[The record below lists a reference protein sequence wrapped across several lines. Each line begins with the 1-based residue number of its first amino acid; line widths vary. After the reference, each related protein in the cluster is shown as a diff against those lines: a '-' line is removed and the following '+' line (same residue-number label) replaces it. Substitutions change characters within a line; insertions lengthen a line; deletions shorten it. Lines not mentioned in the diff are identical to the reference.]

1 MDKSKEILI
10 SGLSTLQSPRLHP
23 FPQLFRS
30 IASALEFL
38 ERHAHAD
45 KSIST
50 TGNQV
55 LHTVIHQAH
64 LQLSSLN
71 GRPEKTESCEC
82 WTLCSELC
90 SSVKHSYRSQDYEK
104 NSESCKKIIRCYR
117 SNPDSSDHVALR
129 KKITHK
135 LTRTFLSRRR
145 SQDLETN
152 ERESFLSILS
162 VLVAVLLDSNEC
174 SIKAT
179 SRTPSSQIRRQRF
192 RRALKLQI
200 HHYLEPTTRKAEFIT
215 FPDQLGA
222 NHQWR
227 LCHALEAF
235 LRTSPSRRKFPKRR
249 TAVVCEPL
257 VQSAVDKIT
266 SWQIQRQDSDDNGAF
281 RSGDNGQP
289 AINVTIA
296 ALFAMLQFEQIL
308 KLNYPAQ
315 RIDEVALQVAVMP
328 VPRKILSIKIPANLQ
343 RFGLRGPVETDV
355 AGAWAS
361 LLFASFSLIAGVF
374 MFPKPNSAP
383 ISATTS
389 TIATASATTTSLMT
403 GTSNHVTKIHS
414 KDSEFKIVMKPLIAI
429 SVISF
434 GSIAFY
440 LSSKKFARHR
450 FSLLKSGADSN
461 RFRKSIVNLQLMRE
475 SFILTIAT
483 SIKEQIENQ
492 KFIPPDLTART
503 ISELV
508 RSGYFSTNT
517 NLSNSE
523 VKLRQAVLDGLV
535 SSLQVKDMDNPIL
548 GVRYTNN
555 VDRSLVLA
563 ALVDLFSLSFSGEEF
578 GAPEVFGVTRTE
590 IIESAHHQI
599 SVLLKFQESG
609 NERAGGWR
617 INDKDSRAS
626 VFATAQVVRTL
637 TRIVDSKHAADLS
650 FQNALTRYNREIEPH
665 NKKEVISIASIK
677 DAVASGVTYLRSDLL
692 EKIDRESKPWS
703 IATGTRTE
711 IYRVALPLIAL
722 SERAIFRGKHGADEV
737 EIRAAIEWIQNSVLD
752 PACPDREDQV
762 VQRESDVQSKYISF
776 VHRHSVSRHVVEA
789 ILAGEISLEK
799 SFLQSQLGPMGTS
812 GRPITS
818 RLFQSAVQRCILA
831 VQPLSHRPAKGD
843 VTLLS
848 DQVDALAIANRCS
861 EFIDKHLTSGQIWIE
876 YCRSAEFLS
885 ARPLP
890 LLHVLPRQ
898 SRNRQSL
905 FRPVVAAVQ
914 LNRPARQFLLGS
926 VILGVT
932 VTAVSGFILGPQNYS
947 LQEWRAYMAIAS
959 LPIVVPLAAVFQ
971 FITKPKTIS
980 SSLRWSI
987 GVVASQFFSI
997 TELFKGLFN

>member
-1 MDKSKEILI
+1 
-10 SGLSTLQSPRLHP
+10 
-23 FPQLFRS
+23 
-30 IASALEFL
+30 
-38 ERHAHAD
+38 
-45 KSIST
+45 
-50 TGNQV
+50 
-55 LHTVIHQAH
+55 
-64 LQLSSLN
+64 
-71 GRPEKTESCEC
+71 
-82 WTLCSELC
+82 
-90 SSVKHSYRSQDYEK
+90 
-104 NSESCKKIIRCYR
+104 
-117 SNPDSSDHVALR
+117 
-129 KKITHK
+129 
-135 LTRTFLSRRR
+135 
-145 SQDLETN
+145 
-152 ERESFLSILS
+152 
-162 VLVAVLLDSNEC
+162 
-174 SIKAT
+174 
-179 SRTPSSQIRRQRF
+179 
-192 RRALKLQI
+192 
-200 HHYLEPTTRKAEFIT
+200 
-215 FPDQLGA
+215 
-222 NHQWR
+222 
-227 LCHALEAF
+227 
-235 LRTSPSRRKFPKRR
+235 
-249 TAVVCEPL
+249 VVCEPL

-266 SWQIQRQDSDDNGAF
+266 SWQIQRQDTDDNGAF

-296 ALFAMLQFEQIL
+296 ALFAMLQFERIL
-308 KLNYPAQ
+308 KLNYPTQ

-355 AGAWAS
+355 AGACAS
-361 LLFASFSLIAGVF
+361 LLFASFCLIAGRFF
-374 MFPKPNSAP
+374 MFPKPNSAT

-389 TIATASATTTSLMT
+389 TIAIASATTTSVLT
-403 GTSNHVTKIHS
+403 GASNYVADIHS
-414 KDSEFKIVMKPLIAI
+414 KTSDFTIAMKSLIAI

-440 LSSKKFARHR
+440 LSSKAFARRR
-450 FSLLKSGADSN
+450 FSLLRSESDSN
-461 RFRKSIVNLQLMRE
+461 RFRQSIVNLQQMRE
-475 SFILTIAT
+475 SFILIITK
-483 SIKEQIENQ
+483 SIKEQIESQ
-492 KFIPPDLTART
+492 TFIPPDLAART

-508 RSGYFSTNT
+508 RSGYFSTSE

-523 VKLRQAVLDGLV
+523 MKMRQAILNGLV
-535 SSLQVKDMDNPIL
+535 SSLPVRDMDDPTL

-563 ALVDLFSLSFSGEEF
+563 ALVDLFSLSFSGEEL
-578 GAPEVFGVTRTE
+578 GAPEVFRTTRTE
-590 IIESAHHQI
+590 IIDSAHHQI
-599 SVLLKFQESG
+599 SVLVKFQESG

-637 TRIVDSKHAADLS
+637 TRIVDSKNAADLR
-650 FQNALTRYNREIEPH
+650 FQKALTTYNPEMEPH
-665 NKKEVISIASIK
+665 SQREVISIASIK

-711 IYRVALPLIAL
+711 IYRVSLPLIAL

-752 PACPDREDQV
+752 PACPDHEDQV
-762 VQRESDVQSKYISF
+762 LQRETDVQSKYRSF
-776 VHRHSVSRHVVEA
+776 VHRHSVSRHVVEG
-789 ILAGEISLEK
+789 ILSGEISLEK

-831 VQPLSHRPAKGD
+831 VQHLSLRPAKGD
-843 VTLLS
+843 ITILS
-848 DQVDALAIANRCS
+848 DQVDALAIANRCN
-861 EFIDKHLTSGQIWIE
+861 EYIDRHLTAGQIWIE
-876 YCRSAEFLS
+876 YCRTAEFLS

-905 FRPVVAAVQ
+905 LRPVVAAVQ
-914 LNRPARQFLLGS
+914 LNRPARRFLLGS
-926 VILGVT
+926 VVLGVIL
-932 VTAVSGFILGPQNYS
+932 TAVGGFILNPQNYS
-947 LQEWRAYMAIAS
+947 LQEWRALMAIAS

-987 GVVASQFFSI
+987 GVVASQFISF
-997 TELFKGLFN
+997 TGLFK

>member
-1 MDKSKEILI
+1 MAKSKEVPI
-10 SGLSTLQSPRLHP
+10 SGLSTLKSPRLHP

-30 IASALEFL
+30 ITSALEFL
-38 ERHAHAD
+38 ERYANDEKNLAT
-45 KSIST
+45 S
-50 TGNQV
+50 GNEV
-55 LHTVIHQAH
+55 LLTVIHQAH

-71 GRPEKTESCEC
+71 GRPEQSESCEC
-82 WTLCSELC
+82 WTLCSDMC
-90 SSVKHSYRSQDYEK
+90 SYENHSHSSDEYEK
-104 NSESCKKIIRCYR
+104 NSGNCKKIIRCYR
-117 SNPDSSDHVALR
+117 SNPDSSDHVVLR
-129 KKITHK
+129 KKLTHK
-135 LTRTFLSRRR
+135 LTRTFLSQRR

-162 VLVAVLLDSNEC
+162 VLVAVLLDSDEC
-174 SIKAT
+174 SMKAT
-179 SRTPSSQIRRQRF
+179 LRTPSSQIRRHRF

-200 HHYLEPTTRKAEFIT
+200 HHYLEPTIRKAEFIT

-266 SWQIQRQDSDDNGAF
+266 SWQIQRQDTDDNGAF

-308 KLNYPAQ
+308 KLNYPTQ

-361 LLFASFSLIAGVF
+361 LLFASFCLIAGIF
-374 MFPKPNSAP
+374 MFPKPNTAP

-389 TIATASATTTSLMT
+389 TIALASATTTSVMT
-403 GTSNHVTKIHS
+403 SASNYVADIRPNT
-414 KDSEFKIVMKPLIAI
+414 SEFSIVMKSLIAI

-440 LSSKKFARHR
+440 LISQAFARRR
-450 FSLLKSGADSN
+450 FSLLGGETDSN
-461 RFRKSIVNLQLMRE
+461 RFRQSIVNLQQMRE
-475 SFILTIAT
+475 SFILSIAK
-483 SIKEQIENQ
+483 SIQEQIESQ
-492 KFIPPDLTART
+492 KFIPPDLAART

-508 RSGYFSTNT
+508 RSGYFSTSE
-517 NLSNSE
+517 NLSNSGA
-523 VKLRQAVLDGLV
+523 KMRQATLNGLV
-535 SSLQVKDMDNPIL
+535 NSLSVRDMDDPIL

-563 ALVDLFSLSFSGEEF
+563 ALVDLFSLSFSGEEL
-578 GAPEVFGVTRTE
+578 GAPKLFGVTRTE
-590 IIESAHHQI
+590 IIDSAHHQI
-599 SVLLKFQESG
+599 SVLVKSQESG

-637 TRIVDSKHAADLS
+637 TRIVDSKNATDLR
-650 FQNALTRYNREIEPH
+650 FQKALTTYSSELEPH
-665 NKKEVISIASIK
+665 NKREEISIASIK

-762 VQRESDVQSKYISF
+762 LQRETDVQSKYKSF
-776 VHRHSVSRHVVEA
+776 VHRHSVSRHVVEG
-789 ILAGEISLEK
+789 ILSGEISLEK

-831 VQPLSHRPAKGD
+831 VQHLSLRPAKGD
-843 VTLLS
+843 ITLLS
-848 DQVDALAIANRCS
+848 DQVDALAIANRCN
-861 EFIDKHLTSGQIWIE
+861 EYIDKHLTAGQIWIE

-905 FRPVVAAVQ
+905 LRPVVAAVQ
-914 LNRPARQFLLGS
+914 LNRPARRFLLGS
-926 VILGVT
+926 VILGVIL
-932 VTAVSGFILGPQNYS
+932 TAVSGFILDPQNYS
-947 LQEWRAYMAIAS
+947 LQEWRALMAIAS
-959 LPIVVPLAAVFQ
+959 LPLVVPLAAVFQ

-997 TELFKGLFN
+997 TGLFK